1 VIDLVVLGGTV
12 VTEADTRPADIAVD
26 AGRIVAV
33 GADATALGPARE
45 TIDARGLFA
54 LPGVIDVHV
63 HFNEPGR
70 TGWEGAATGSRA
82 LAAGGGTAFFDMP
95 LNSTPCTVTIDAFE
109 RKLEA
114 LSASSIADF
123 GIWGGLIPG
132 AVASMEALADRGVV
146 GFKAF
151 LCDSGLAEFPRA
163 DERTLLAGLR
173 EAARLGLPVAVHAET
188 EELVQRDPNA
198 DARDALAWMRSRP
211 IGAEVHAIQRVTEM
225 AGETGAKV
233 HIVHI
238 SSGRGVAAALDAR
251 RRGVDVSIE
260 TCPHYL
266 ALTEDDAGRLG
277 TVAKCAPPLRDRAT
291 QDDLWSAIVSGDL
304 DIIGSDHS
312 PSEPSLKHTDFAS
325 AWGGIAGVQ
334 STLPLVVDRGH
345 RGRGLPLERIA
356 SLTSA
361 SPARRFGMTN
371 KGRIGVG
378 ADADLVLLDLD
389 APWTLTLDDLLQRH
403 KVSPYV
409 GTRFRARVR
418 RTILRGRTIFRDG
431 TIASNVTPGRF
442 LRPAR
447 G

>member
-1 VIDLVVLGGTV
+1 MIDLVVLGGTV
-12 VTEADTRPADIAVD
+12 VTEADVRPADIAVD

-33 GADATALGPARE
+33 GADATGLGPARE
-45 TIDARGLFA
+45 TIDAGGLFV
-54 LPGVIDVHV
+54 LPGVVDVHV

-70 TGWEGAATGSRA
+70 TDWEGAATGSRA
-82 LAAGGGTAFFDMP
+82 LAAGGGTVFFDMP
-95 LNSTPCTVTIDAFE
+95 LNSTPCTVTSDAFD

-163 DERTLLAGLR
+163 DDRTLRAGLR

-188 EELVQRDPNA
+188 DELVQRDPNA
-198 DARDALAWMRSRP
+198 GARDALAWMRSRP
-211 IGAEVHAIQRVTEM
+211 IGAEVDAIQRVTDM

-233 HIVHI
+233 HIVHV

-266 ALTEDDAGRLG
+266 ALTEDDAERLG

-291 QDDLWSAIVSGDL
+291 QDELWSAIVGGDV
-304 DIIGSDHS
+304 DIVGSDHS
-312 PSEPSLKHTDFAS
+312 PSEPSLKQTNFAS

-334 STLPLVVDRGH
+334 STLPLLVDRGH
-345 RGRGLPLERIA
+345 RDRGVPLERIA
-356 SLTSA
+356 LLTSTN
-361 SPARRFGMTN
+361 PARRFG
-371 KGRIGVG
+371 IC
-378 ADADLVLLDLD
+378 L
-389 APWTLTLDDLLQRH
+389 
-403 KVSPYV
+403 
-409 GTRFRARVR
+409 
-418 RTILRGRTIFRDG
+418 
-431 TIASNVTPGRF
+431 
-442 LRPAR
+442 
-447 G
+447 